1 MADDIHTS
9 GQKLLCENSLSPRT
23 CVEFKLDLVELVA
36 SVDELTEENTFTTL
50 IFDILYATPV
60 EVKFESVVLKPV
72 GGETVV
78 VCGSAPL

>member
-23 CVEFKLDLVELVA
+23 CVEFKLDLVELAA
-36 SVDELTEENTFTTL
+36 SVDELTAENTVT
-50 IFDILYATPV
+50 FDILYSTPV
-60 EVKFESVVLKPV
+60 EVTFESVVLKPV